1 MTIHDRIG
9 RYLQAGRGWNT
20 RNVGNIQVLTVHHD
34 TIPHSNQSV
43 DAILRNIYN
52 THAGKNGWPGISYHY
67 YIHWDGSIYQI
78 NKHEWVTWHDTRNYD
93 SLGILLS
100 GYFHPPYNNVPT
112 EKQKQSLR
120 WLLTKLGTQ
129 HPEFPA
135 SPSDVYGHRERSQT
149 ACPGERAITFVVD
162 FRNKNGN
169 VDWGQLVEPTPPTP
183 EPPTPTIPVQAYV
196 RFPQPKAYVINKD
209 TKLWN
214 FNANGWNFTAVK
226 DMRKGEKF
234 EAVGYAQHSNGG
246 KYYMT
251 AYSFAE
257 ADKTHTPKATNGV
270 NEVDLSEVT
279 APPPAPTPVPANK
292 LEGIKQVIKGL
303 TNEDGNA
310 VELDK
315 YKDKPFNEIVHD
327 IIVNDRR
334 FYDFRV
340 KPLIDARDKQWQDA
354 LDKLSL

>member
-9 RYLQAGRGWNT
+9 RYLQANRGWNT
-20 RNVGNIQVLTVHHD
+20 RPVGNIKILTVHHD

-43 DAILRNIYN
+43 DAVLRNIYN

-93 SLGILLS
+93 SLGVLLS
-100 GYFHPPYNNVPT
+100 GYFHAPYNNVPT
-112 EKQKQSLR
+112 EKQQQSLK

-129 HPEFPA
+129 HAEFPA

-149 ACPGERAITFVVD
+149 ACPGDKAITFVID

-169 VDWGQLVEPTPPTP
+169 VDWGGEIQPTPPTP
-183 EPPTPTIPVQAYV
+183 EPPSPTIPVQAYIK
-196 RFPQPKAYVINKD
+196 FPQAKNYVVNKD

-214 FNANGWNFTAVK
+214 FNASGWDFVAVK
-226 DMRKGEKF
+226 DLKKGEKF
-234 EAVGYAQHSNGG
+234 TAVGYAQHSNGG

-251 AYSFAE
+251 EYSFAN
-257 ADKTHTPKATNGV
+257 ADQTHIPKATNGV
-270 NEVDLSEVT
+270 NEADLTEVT
-279 APPPAPTPVPANK
+279 VQPTPQPLPTINK
-292 LEGIKQVIKGL
+292 GEAISQVIKGL
-303 TNEDGNA
+303 TNVDGNP
-310 VELDK
+310 VEIDK
-315 YKDKPFNEIVHD
+315 YKDKRLDEVIHD
-327 IIVNDRR
+327 IILNDRR

-340 KPLIDARDKQWQDA
+340 KPLIDLRDKQWQEA
-354 LDKLSL
+354 LSKINL